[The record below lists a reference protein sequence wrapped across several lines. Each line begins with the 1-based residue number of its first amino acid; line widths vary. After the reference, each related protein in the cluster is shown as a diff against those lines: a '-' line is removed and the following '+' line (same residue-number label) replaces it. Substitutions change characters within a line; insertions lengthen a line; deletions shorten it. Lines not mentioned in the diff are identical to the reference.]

1 MNKLKKWAFGGA
13 KDSDYHGDTSSYYGH
28 EHDGAEYTDAALPVN
43 KVNHCKRT
51 EATTLS
57 WQSIK

>member
-28 EHDGAEYTDAALPVN
+28 EHDEIGRASGRGRGV
-43 KVNHCKRT
+43 
-51 EATTLS
+51 
-57 WQSIK
+57 W